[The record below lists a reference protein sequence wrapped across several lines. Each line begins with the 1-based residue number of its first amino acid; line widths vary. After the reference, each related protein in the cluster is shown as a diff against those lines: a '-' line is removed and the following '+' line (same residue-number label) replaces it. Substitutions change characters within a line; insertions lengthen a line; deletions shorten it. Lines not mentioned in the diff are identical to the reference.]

1 MLKRHLPIEP
11 IDGLNTTYSLPRDYI
26 GASVNI
32 FVNGV
37 LYASEGL
44 SDHTFGFYVNHSDKT
59 ITFFNPLENGDS
71 LFLLYDSDGNTTGAG
86 GFTGS
91 GSIEIEPNKWQLCAI
106 PVTSGE
112 WANGGFTNL
121 NVTSTFHNYV
131 VTQLEEK
138 YGTNIGNLIEVAN
151 TKTGDSQF
159 YFNYIPNITTPDS
172 PHNFRL
178 IYEDYDNDAGDGKVK
193 HEITGFWIKSK
204 TDIPLVIDWEI
215 IS

>member
-1 MLKRHLPIEP
+1 MLKRHLPSEP
-11 IDGLNTTYSLPRDYI
+11 INGINKVYVLPSDYI

-44 SDHTFGFYVNHSDKT
+44 EDHPFGFYVTFGVNT
-59 ITFFNPLENGDS
+59 ITFYNPLMEGDS

-112 WANGGFTNL
+112 WKNGGFTNIGL
-121 NVTSTFHNYV
+121 TSTFHNYV

-138 YGTNIGNLIEVAN
+138 YNSPIGDLIEVAN
-151 TKTGDSQF
+151 TKTGDSLF
-159 YFNYIPNITTPDS
+159 YYNYIPHLTPPNS
-172 PHNFRL
+172 PHNFQL
-178 IYEDYDNDAGDGKVK
+178 IYADADNDSGNGRIK
-193 HEITGFWIKSK
+193 HEVTGFWIKSK